1 MDICLLAVYY
11 CLLGTTKTTGI
22 VSLEDLSYLPSSAQ
36 AQVQLDTDLI
46 QQPSNPIQTHPTNI
60 ICTQMY
66 PNFKVSFVGN
76 TAGGGNY
83 LIT

>member
-1 MDICLLAVYY
+1 MAICLLAVHY

-46 QQPSNPIQTHPTNI
+46 QQPDPNPPHQHNLLSDVPKR
-60 ICTQMY
+60 Q
-66 PNFKVSFVGN
+66 S
-76 TAGGGNY
+76 
-83 LIT
+83 